1 MPHSDTQRHSCSA
14 CNRAPGRATR
24 AISVRAISVRAITL
38 TALLAGVLGLSGC
51 MTGPDFTQM
60 DARVVPQQAFTA
72 PADAQLEVRL
82 VDVSKADTPAGL
94 IASTRYGGLRQ
105 GPFPV
110 SLQYDRNAIED
121 GHRYALQADVRS
133 EGQLYWINDTAVPV
147 FEGNSARDNVTE
159 VPIMPL
165 PRALG
170 H

>member
-1 MPHSDTQRHSCSA
+1 MPHSDTQRLSRSVRNA
-14 CNRAPGRATR
+14 APTR
-24 AISVRAISVRAITL
+24 AISIISARAVTL
-38 TALLAGVLGLSGC
+38 TALLVGVLGLSGC
-51 MTGPDFTQM
+51 MTGPDFTQLE
-60 DARVVPQQAFTA
+60 ARVVPQKTFSA

-82 VDVSKADTPAGL
+82 VDVSKADAPAGL

-110 SLQYDRNAIED
+110 SLQYDRNAIEE

-147 FEGNSARDNVTE
+147 LGADSTSERE
-159 VPIMPL
+159 VEIPLVPL